1 VSSSTAVTEKTAD
14 IETMTDTGTVSVS
27 DTVTAV
33 MTDTVMTDTVMTDTV
48 MTDTVMTDTVAD
60 IVTESKTSS
69 PSTNAN
75 SNTDISITEN
85 LPTQSNTSTGES
97 VSSVQG
103 NETPTECESIE
114 NRSHTDS
121 VSTENLPSIQETE
134 QKSSVPDDTS
144 SDSDSDD
151 EAPIVPYLLKKQTA
165 DVDNANI
172 SEKQSDASSSPTTR
186 TSLNKK
192 KPDFPPK
199 VQIEEDHYNEEDRGV
214 RSSVMYLQNIRKQ
227 DEDEKERSTRVF
239 RPAVAKRLAH
249 VKTDLEVLLSI

>member
-1 VSSSTAVTEKTAD
+1 
-14 IETMTDTGTVSVS
+14 
-27 DTVTAV
+27 
-33 MTDTVMTDTVMTDTV
+33 
-48 MTDTVMTDTVAD
+48 
-60 IVTESKTSS
+60 
-69 PSTNAN
+69 
-75 SNTDISITEN
+75 
-85 LPTQSNTSTGES
+85 
-97 VSSVQG
+97 
-103 NETPTECESIE
+103 
-114 NRSHTDS
+114 
-121 VSTENLPSIQETE
+121 
-134 QKSSVPDDTS
+134 
-144 SDSDSDD
+144 
-151 EAPIVPYLLKKQTA
+151 
-165 DVDNANI
+165 VDNANI

>member
-14 IETMTDTGTVSVS
+14 TETMTDTGTVSVS

-33 MTDTVMTDTVMTDTV
+33 MTEITDTE
-48 MTDTVMTDTVAD
+48 MTDTVAD
-60 IVTESKTSS
+60 IVTESKTSNL
-69 PSTNAN
+69 STNAN
-75 SNTDISITEN
+75 SSTDISITEI